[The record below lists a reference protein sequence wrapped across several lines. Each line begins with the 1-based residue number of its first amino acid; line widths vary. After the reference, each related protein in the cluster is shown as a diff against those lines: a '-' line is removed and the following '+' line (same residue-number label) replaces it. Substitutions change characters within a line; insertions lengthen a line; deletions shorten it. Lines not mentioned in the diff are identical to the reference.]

1 MRLGKSTALYAT
13 LLAGSKFLEGTK
25 MSKPTVRVQRQS
37 GVQGLEKKLALQAS
51 HEYCKNHGL
60 SEDKLRKQLLHFI
73 DDAAIFAAPSN
84 VEPDGL
90 RNDIATQPL
99 PVLII
104 EVRDGTLVFR
114 QTEYTQK
121 YLA

>member
-1 MRLGKSTALYAT
+1 
-13 LLAGSKFLEGTK
+13 
-25 MSKPTVRVQRQS
+25 MSEPTVRVQRAS
-37 GVQGLEKKLALQAS
+37 GIQGLEKALTLQAS
-51 HEYCKNHGL
+51 REYCKKHGL
-60 SEDKLRKQLLHFI
+60 SEDKLSKQLLHFI
-73 DDAAIFAAPSN
+73 DNAAVFVAPSN

-104 EVRDGTLVFR
+104 EVNDGALVFR